1 MRRLVAA
8 ALLLGF
14 ASTATAQPESA
25 YYGLALGSFEYQE
38 DAFPGF
44 FSGVD
49 ADTDSWRL
57 MVGYQ
62 LLDHLAVEGGLGKTS
77 AIRDTVVVTSPGP
90 PGSPPT
96 TDTLNYTT
104 EFSSLMIRMLGVIN
118 FDSGITVLGGI
129 GYAEMNQDFFLSDQ
143 QGNSASFDQDVG
155 EPTYYAGV
163 QYDLDRFAVR
173 LAYEK
178 YEFPGGFFNDDGDIK
193 ETTLTFFYKL

>member
-1 MRRLVAA
+1 
-8 ALLLGF
+8 
-14 ASTATAQPESA
+14 
-25 YYGLALGSFEYQE
+25 
-38 DAFPGF
+38 
-44 FSGVD
+44 
-49 ADTDSWRL
+49 
-57 MVGYQ
+57 
-62 LLDHLAVEGGLGKTS
+62 LAVEGGLGKTS
-77 AIRDTVVVTSPGP
+77 ALRDTTVVTTPGFP

-96 TDTLNYTT
+96 IDTINYTT
-104 EFSSLMIRMLGVIN
+104 EFSSLMIRMLGVMN

-129 GYAEMNQDFFLSDQ
+129 GFAEMNQDFHLSDQ
-143 QGNSASFDQDVG
+143 FGNSDSFDQDVG